1 MESRSRATADR
12 DGCWNFGIHLIA
24 ELKDY
29 LGYPGDFQFE
39 PVKSKPATGMTYS
52 LPGAMEVDERGSWHL
67 GVLITIYEAPNRF
80 PQFRGLLHLVNKR
93 LSEGSFIVKPAP
105 EAPDIA
111 VVWTDATAFRPV
123 CEAIFNMIKHSFSEP
138 DAEALAEGSGAKK
151 IGFVV

>member
-1 MESRSRATADR
+1 MSRFEELCAAYGEFRSRAIAER
-12 DGCWNFGIHLIA
+12 DGCWNFAIYLMA

-80 PQFRGLLHLVNKR
+80 PQFRGLLHLVIKR
-93 LSEGSFIVKPAP
+93 LSEGSFIVKP
-105 EAPDIA
+105 
-111 VVWTDATAFRPV
+111 
-123 CEAIFNMIKHSFSEP
+123 
-138 DAEALAEGSGAKK
+138 
-151 IGFVV
+151 